1 MPRIQKS
8 SMAWRGFLF
17 LRLTTKSFD
26 TCISS
31 HLIHRYKQFRYFVTI
46 RQLHYLLKWLQTHM
60 LKLAISLQ
68 SSMWTIVTFKTVEI
82 PSYDSVTNACVNDVM
97 FQINIQE
104 SVISTWHKKND
115 PQRFDFHDFQL
126 QVNEIA
132 GACHS
137 CTSKHYLGRAVDLHN
152 PSGQSTYMINL
163 CSNMGGWAQ
172 NEGNHVHCQF

>member
-1 MPRIQKS
+1 MILLYYS
-8 SMAWRGFLF
+8 VFGFDVILIFILTYLLF
-17 LRLTTKSFD
+17 YSVISQQSVMNNGGIFYAQDTKEQHGLAGFSFLTTKSFD

-46 RQLHYLLKWLQTHM
+46 RQLHYLLKWLHTHM

-104 SVISTWHKKND
+104 SVIST
-115 PQRFDFHDFQL
+115 
-126 QVNEIA
+126 
-132 GACHS
+132 
-137 CTSKHYLGRAVDLHN
+137 
-152 PSGQSTYMINL
+152 
-163 CSNMGGWAQ
+163 
-172 NEGNHVHCQF
+172 